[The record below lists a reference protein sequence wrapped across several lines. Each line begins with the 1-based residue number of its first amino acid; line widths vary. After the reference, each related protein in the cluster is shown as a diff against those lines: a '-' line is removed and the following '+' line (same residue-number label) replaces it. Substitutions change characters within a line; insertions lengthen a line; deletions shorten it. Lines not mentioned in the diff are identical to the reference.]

1 MTVSTQ
7 LPPDQCSVCTVSVL
21 NDTTSTTCRSRLS
34 LQPGQD
40 VQLLL
45 NCSQPVEQAY
55 AVAITRTI
63 GESVRGRRC

>member
-7 LPPDQCSVCTVSVL
+7 LPPDQCSVCTVSGA
-21 NDTTSTTCRSRLS
+21 NDTASTSCHSRLS

-55 AVAITRTI
+55 AVAISRTI
-63 GESVRGRRC
+63 GESVRSRRC